1 MAYMFR
7 CRHFWSFIHRGL
19 WSFVHRAFV
28 YAFPTT
34 AGFRTFMLT
43 TRGSRSCA
51 RSCTRSRARSCSWSS
66 TGPCLHFM
74 FYIGTWNEPRKA
86 KLKVSFVTF
95 CETIDVQCAL
105 VDWRIFTCVDMCHH
119 LTLSNHALK
128 THQIFKRLI
137 QTYYTWFIKCILKI
151 FFVFFLIVC
160 CSKTNW
166 LCNHPPRT
174 SETLEFTGKYLS
186 RTILIKPLAENVIS
200 VFMHIV
206 QGTR

>member
-1 MAYMFR
+1 MTYMFR

-95 CETIDVQCAL
+95 CETIDVKDLHVCGH
-105 VDWRIFTCVDMCHH
+105 VSSFNSIKSCI
-119 LTLSNHALK
+119 K

-186 RTILIKPLAENVIS
+186 RTILIKPLAENVFS